1 MYTGPEVSGSR
12 PVLVT
17 FEVFKD
23 REEVCAKSSFLKT
36 KYFASLLIELFKDL
50 EEVCSESLFLNL
62 ALCSNIGSLS
72 SSSGVE
78 KGESAEGKQHPH
90 Q

>member
-23 REEVCAKSSFLKT
+23 REEVC
-36 KYFASLLIELFKDL
+36 
-50 EEVCSESLFLNL
+50 SESLF
-62 ALCSNIGSLS
+62 
-72 SSSGVE
+72 
-78 KGESAEGKQHPH
+78 
-90 Q
+90 

>member
-23 REEVCAKSSFLKT
+23 REEVC
-36 KYFASLLIELFKDL
+36 
-50 EEVCSESLFLNL
+50 SESLF
-62 ALCSNIGSLS
+62 CSNTGSLTS
-72 SSSGVE
+72 SPGAE
-78 KGESAEGKQHPH
+78 KGKSAEGKQYPH

>member
-23 REEVCAKSSFLKT
+23 REEVCSEF
-36 KYFASLLIELFKDL
+36 F
-50 EEVCSESLFLNL
+50 VCSNT
-62 ALCSNIGSLS
+62 GSLTS
-72 SSSGVE
+72 SPGAE
-78 KGESAEGKQHPH
+78 EGESAEGKQHPH